1 MPKPE
6 KVEFVRELMEDLSS
20 AKGLLVTDYRGLKV
34 SEITELRKKLRDT
47 GASYKV
53 VKNTLFHLA
62 AKDRDEVG
70 LDPYLEGPTG
80 IAFAGDDVV
89 KTAKVLVDF
98 AKTHKTM
105 ALKAGF
111 LEGHVYDADQV
122 VALSKIPPREQLVA
136 QMVGSIAA
144 PLSGF
149 VGTLQGVLSGLVYTL
164 QAVADQKA
172 A

>member
-6 KVEFVRELMEDLSS
+6 KVEFVRELQEDLAG
-20 AKGLLVTDYRGLKV
+20 AKALLVTDYRGLKV
-34 SEITELRKKLRDT
+34 SEITDLRRKLRGT

-80 IAFAGDDVV
+80 IAFVSDDVV
-89 KTAKVLVDF
+89 GSAKALVDF

-105 ALKAGF
+105 AVKACF
-111 LEGHVYDADQV
+111 LDGHVYNAEQV
-122 VALSKIPPREQLVA
+122 VALSKIPPRDQLIA
-136 QMVGSIAA
+136 QMVGSIGA

-149 VGTLQGVLSGLVYTL
+149 VGTLQGVLSGLVFTL
-164 QAVADQKA
+164 QAIADQKA